1 MHTNILTR
9 SAPAARSARI
19 LRSALATVATLACAA
34 PALAHPGHP
43 SLSDG
48 FGAGLAHPWS
58 GLDHLLAMTLVG
70 FAAAR
75 LGGRALWALPA
86 CFILLMCAGA
96 AAAMF
101 GYSPPFVEAGIIASL
116 AGLGLLVA
124 FAPRLPLAAALPL
137 VGLFAVFHGAAHGL
151 EAEHN
156 TSFGLYVAG
165 FATSTAALHGIG
177 LLAGLGWMR
186 MRNAN
191 LHPLTQVRAPQLARV
206 RKAQLQQTRGPADRP
221 RGK

>member
-9 SAPAARSARI
+9 PAPTARLARI
-19 LRSALATVATLACAA
+19 LRSVVATLAAFACAA

-43 SLSDG
+43 SLGDG
-48 FGAGLAHPWS
+48 FVAGLAHPWS

-70 FAAAR
+70 LGAAR
-75 LGGRALWALPA
+75 LGQRAMWALPT
-86 CFILLMCAGA
+86 CFILLLCAGA

-124 FAPRLPLAAALPL
+124 FAPRLRLAVALPL

-151 EAEHN
+151 EAEHA
-156 TSFGLYVAG
+156 TSFALYVAG
-165 FATSTAALHGIG
+165 FAASTAALHGIG
-177 LLAGLGWMR
+177 ILAGLGWMR
-186 MRNAN
+186 VRDAN
-191 LHPLTQVRAPQLARV
+191 FRQLTPVRERQLAPVRKPQLP
-206 RKAQLQQTRGPADRP
+206 QTPGRADRP
-221 RGK
+221 RGR

>member
-1 MHTNILTR
+1 MKKRFASASCLALT
-9 SAPAARSARI
+9 A
-19 LRSALATVATLACAA
+19 ALACTPV
-34 PALAHPGHP
+34 LAHPGHP

-48 FGAGLAHPWS
+48 FLAGMAHPWS
-58 GLDHLLAMTLVG
+58 GLDHLVAMTLVG
-70 FAAAR
+70 LSAAR
-75 LGGRALWALPA
+75 LGQRAMWALPV
-86 CFILLMCAGA
+86 CFILLMCTGA
-96 AAAMF
+96 AAAMV

-156 TSFGLYVAG
+156 TSFALYVAG
-165 FATSTAALHGIG
+165 FAASTAALHAIGI
-177 LLAGLGWMR
+177 LVGLGWMR
-186 MRNAN
+186 ARNAN
-191 LHPLTQVRAPQLARV
+191 LRGLEQVRGPRLARV
-206 RKAQLQQTRGPADRP
+206 RMAQLPRVRGRADRP

>member
-1 MHTNILTR
+1 MKHKLLLALTLV
-9 SAPAARSARI
+9 SV
-19 LRSALATVATLACAA
+19 VACA

-43 SLSDG
+43 LLSDG
-48 FGAGLAHPWS
+48 FVAGLAHPWS
-58 GLDHLLAMTLVG
+58 GIDHLLAMTLVG
-70 FAAAR
+70 ISAAR

-86 CFILLMCAGA
+86 CFILLLCAGA

-116 AGLGLLVA
+116 AGLGLMVA

-156 TSFGLYVAG
+156 TSFALYVAG
-165 FATSTAALHGIG
+165 FAASTATLHGIG
-177 LLAGLGWMR
+177 ILAGLGWIR
-186 MRNAN
+186 VRNTN
-191 LHPLTQVRAPQLARV
+191 LRQELTRISAPRLARV
-206 RKAQLQQTRGPADRP
+206 RKPQLPQARGRADRP
-221 RGK
+221 RGR